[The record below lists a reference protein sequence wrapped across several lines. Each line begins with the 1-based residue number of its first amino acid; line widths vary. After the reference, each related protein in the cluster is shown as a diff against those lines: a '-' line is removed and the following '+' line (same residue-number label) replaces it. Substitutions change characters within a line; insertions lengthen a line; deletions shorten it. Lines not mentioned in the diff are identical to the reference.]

1 MAELK
6 EGVAVVTV
14 GRTAPI
20 PPGPQLAKDSLPV
33 VIASDQEAVPVV
45 VQNQQ
50 ISEVSLSLLGIPRAE
65 VALGIFADVTT
76 YDINPNEWA
85 SEGTGTTTHI
95 PTESAAK
102 VSLGAG
108 ATNAYQIL
116 GSKRFFRYQ
125 PGRVSAATFGTRV
138 NATTDRTDIKKF
150 GAFDK
155 RDGYYLEVQ
164 GGGQTAIGDKE
175 FNLYVV
181 RRTSALE
188 SNESGIRT
196 PNTSDGDR
204 GIAGT
209 DLVIV
214 RAGLT
219 YIHAGLLD
227 LSLRK
232 TATVNAS
239 LPGSNTIG
247 GIFSSAGA
255 TPVPAA
261 LEFTVPNDYLYT
273 YEYRVPRKFFSHDR
287 LDAETRT
294 QYYSDRT
301 PGRNSFTVSI
311 GGTAGSPSV
320 SYGNPSV
327 VLDDL
332 GNIATRQ
339 SVWNI
344 DLSKVT
350 MFKIEYSWY
359 GAVGGHFL
367 AYVPDATTAGEA
379 RWVRMHHL
387 RASNQLKSPSLGNP
401 TLPISYLVQKGTSGN
416 ENSLY
421 KYGASYYIDGGDK
434 GTITARSASNTVDRS
449 VTVSGSMLLGL
460 RTKETIGASSIRNR
474 MQVYPTRLGIGASA
488 RGVVRLVKNPTT
500 VSGTPSFT
508 SADSLSPIEFTT
520 SSGIVTISGGTT
532 VATFFVGEGG
542 VDIDLA
548 PYFGY
553 NKDYLSYPL
562 TAAVGDALY
571 VFAQSSSGSI
581 NASASLTWEEQV

>member
-6 EGVAVVTV
+6 EGVSVVTV

-20 PPGPQLAKDSLPV
+20 PPGPQLAENSLPV

-65 VALGIFADVTT
+65 TALGIFADVTT
-76 YDINPNEWA
+76 YDINPNEWQ
-85 SEGTGTTTHI
+85 SEGGGSTSHI
-95 PTESAAK
+95 ASESAAK
-102 VSLGAG
+102 ITVGTAV
-108 ATNAYQIL
+108 TNNYQIL
-116 GSKRFFRYQ
+116 SSKRFFRYQ

-138 NATTDRTDIKKF
+138 NITTDFTDIKKF

-155 RDGYYLEVQ
+155 RDGYYIEVQ
-164 GGGQTAIGDKE
+164 GGGQTSITDKE
-175 FNLYVV
+175 TNCYCV

-188 SNESGIRT
+188 SNEPGIRT
-196 PNTSDGDR
+196 ANISDGDR
-204 GIAGT
+204 GTAGT

-219 YIHAGLLD
+219 YIHAALFDRSLLGAGNNIGGNA
-227 LSLRK
+227 SSNGA
-232 TATVNAS
+232 ATVSAS
-239 LPGSNTIG
+239 FL
-247 GIFSSAGA
+247 
-255 TPVPAA
+255 
-261 LEFTVPNDYLYT
+261 TVPNDYRYT

-287 LDAETRT
+287 LDGENRT

-301 PGRNSFTVSI
+301 PGRSSFTVSI
-311 GGTAGSPSV
+311 SGTAGSPIV
-320 SYGNPSV
+320 SYGNSTALTTEEGDIV
-327 VLDDL
+327 
-332 GNIATRQ
+332 ARQ
-339 SVWNI
+339 SVWGA
-344 DLSKVT
+344 DFSKVT

-379 RWVRMHHL
+379 RWVRMHHI
-387 RASNQLKSPSLGNP
+387 RASNQLTSPSLANP
-401 TLPISYLVQKGTSGN
+401 TLPISYLVQKSTSGN

-434 GTITARSASNTVDRS
+434 GTIVARSQSNTADRS
-449 VTVSGSMLLGL
+449 ISTSGTMLLAL
-460 RTKETIGASSIRNR
+460 RTKNTINSVRNR
-474 MQVYPTRLGIGASA
+474 MQVYPTRLGIGSDG
-488 RGVVRLVKNPTT
+488 RGIVKLIKNPTST
-500 VSGTPSFT
+500 SGAATFT
-508 SADSLSPIEFTT
+508 SADALSPIEFSLSTGVNT
-520 SSGIVTISGGTT
+520 ITGGIV
-532 VATFFVGEGG
+532 VATFFVGAGG

-562 TAAVGDALY
+562 TATAGDTLY
-571 VFAQSSSGSI
+571 LFAQSATGTINMSG
-581 NASASLTWEEQV
+581 ALTWEEQV

>member
-1 MAELK
+1 MADLK

-33 VIASDQEAVPVV
+33 VIASDQDAVPVV

-76 YDINPNEWA
+76 YAINPNEWA
-85 SEGTGTTTHI
+85 SEGAGTTTHI
-95 PTESAAK
+95 PTESAAE

-138 NATTDRTDIKKF
+138 NVTTDRTDIKKF

-164 GGGQTAIGDKE
+164 GGGQPGIGDKE
-175 FNLYVV
+175 FNLYAV
-181 RRTSALE
+181 RRTSAME
-188 SNESGIRT
+188 SDEIGIRT
-196 PNTSDGDR
+196 PNASDGDR
-204 GIAGT
+204 GTAGA

-219 YIHAGLLD
+219 YIHAALFD
-227 LSLRK
+227 LSLQG
-232 TATVNAS
+232 VGNSIGGNAS
-239 LPGSNTIG
+239 SDGSGT
-247 GIFSSAGA
+247 
-255 TPVPAA
+255 VAA
-261 LEFTVPNDYLYT
+261 AFITVPNAYRYT
-273 YEYRVPRKFFSHDR
+273 YEYRVPRKYFSHDR

-301 PGRNSFTVSI
+301 PGRNSFTVTI
-311 GGTAGSPSV
+311 GGTAGSPNV
-320 SYGNPSV
+320 SYGNSSV
-327 VLDDL
+327 VLDDAD
-332 GNIATRQ
+332 NIATRE

-344 DLSKVT
+344 DFSKVT

-387 RASNQLKSPSLGNP
+387 RASNQLTSPSLGNP

-434 GTITARSASNTVDRS
+434 GTITARSASNAADRA

-460 RTKETIGASSIRNR
+460 RTKETVGASSIRNR
-474 MQVYPTRLGIGASA
+474 MQVYPTRLGIGTSA
-488 RGVVRLVKNPTT
+488 RGVIKLVKNPTV

-520 SSGIVTISGGTT
+520 SSGVVTISGGTT

-562 TAAVGDALY
+562 TAASGDALY

-581 NASASLTWEEQV
+581 DASASLTWEEQV

>member
-20 PPGPQLAKDSLPV
+20 PPGPQLAQDSLPV
-33 VIASDQEAVPVV
+33 VIASDQAAVPVE

-65 VALGIFADVTT
+65 TALGIFADVTT
-76 YDINPNEWA
+76 YDINPNEWQ
-85 SEGTGTTTHI
+85 SEGAGTTTHI
-95 PTESAAK
+95 ATESAAK
-102 VSLGAG
+102 ITVGTG
-108 ATNAYQIL
+108 VVNNYQIL
-116 GSKRFFRYQ
+116 SSKRFFRYQ
-125 PGRVSAATFGTRV
+125 PGRVSAATFGVRV
-138 NATTDRTDIKKF
+138 NTTTTITDIKKF

-155 RDGYYLEVQ
+155 RDGYYIEVQ
-164 GGGQTAIGDKE
+164 GGSQTAISDKE
-175 FNLYVV
+175 VNLYCV

-196 PNTSDGDR
+196 ANALDGDI
-204 GIAGT
+204 GTAGV

-232 TATVNAS
+232 TATVNVS
-239 LPGSNTIG
+239 LPGTNNIG
-247 GIFSSAGA
+247 GNASSDG
-255 TPVPAA
+255 TVTVAA
-261 LEFTVPNDYLYT
+261 AFFTVPNEYRYT

-287 LDAETRT
+287 LDGRDDT

-301 PGRNSFTVSI
+301 PGKDSFTLSI
-311 GGTAGSPSV
+311 SGTNAAPVVAYAPSDPV
-320 SYGNPSV
+320 EDSS
-327 VLDDL
+327 
-332 GNIATRQ
+332 GNILTRQ
-339 SVWNI
+339 SVWDI

-350 MFKIEYSWY
+350 MFKMEYSWY

-379 RWVRMHHL
+379 RWVRMHHI
-387 RASNQLKSPSLGNP
+387 RASNQLVSPSLANP
-401 TLPISYLVQKGTSGN
+401 TLPLSYLAQKGAGAD
-416 ENSLY
+416 ENSIY

-434 GTITARSASNTVDRS
+434 GTITARSQSNTADRS
-449 VTVSGSMLLGL
+449 VTTSGSMLLGL
-460 RTKETIGASSIRNR
+460 RTKSTINSIRNR
-474 MQVYPTRLGIGASA
+474 MQVYPTRLGVGADA
-488 RGVVRLVKNPTT
+488 RVTVKLVKNPTV

-508 SADSLSPIEFTT
+508 SVDTLSPVEFTT
-520 SSGIVTISGGTT
+520 SSGVTTVTGGTV
-532 VATFFVGEGG
+532 VATFFVGNGG
-542 VDIDLA
+542 VDLDLA

-562 TAAVGDALY
+562 AATSGDTLY
-571 VFAQSSSGSI
+571 VFAQSATG
-581 NASASLTWEEQV
+581 AADVSAALTWEEQV

>member
-6 EGVAVVTV
+6 EGVSVVTV

-20 PPGPQLAKDSLPV
+20 PPGPQTAEKSLPV

-65 VALGIFADVTT
+65 TALGIFADVTT
-76 YDINPNEWA
+76 YDINPNEWQ
-85 SEGTGTTTHI
+85 SEGGGTTSHI
-95 PTESAAK
+95 ASESAAK
-102 VSLGAG
+102 ITVGTAV
-108 ATNAYQIL
+108 TNNYQIL
-116 GSKRFFRYQ
+116 SSKRFFRYQ

-138 NATTDRTDIKKF
+138 NITTDYTDIKKF

-155 RDGYYLEVQ
+155 RDGYYIEVQ
-164 GGGQTAIGDKE
+164 GGGQTSITDRE
-175 FNLYVV
+175 TNCYCV

-196 PNTSDGDR
+196 ANLTDGDR
-204 GIAGT
+204 GTAGT

-219 YIHAGLLD
+219 YIHAALFD
-227 LSLRK
+227 RSLQGAGNNIGGNASSNGA
-232 TATVNAS
+232 ATVAAS
-239 LPGSNTIG
+239 FL
-247 GIFSSAGA
+247 
-255 TPVPAA
+255 
-261 LEFTVPNDYLYT
+261 TVPNDYRYT

-287 LDAETRT
+287 LDGENRT

-301 PGRNSFTVSI
+301 PGRSSFTVTIS
-311 GGTAGSPSV
+311 GTAGSPIV
-320 SYGNPSV
+320 SYGNSTAV
-327 VLDDL
+327 TTEEGDIV
-332 GNIATRQ
+332 TRQ

-344 DLSKVT
+344 DFSKVT
-350 MFKIEYSWY
+350 MFKVEYSWY

-379 RWVRMHHL
+379 RWVRMHHI
-387 RASNQLKSPSLGNP
+387 RASNQLTSPSLANP

-434 GTITARSASNTVDRS
+434 GTIVARSQSNTADRS
-449 VTVSGSMLLGL
+449 VGTSGTMLLAL
-460 RTKETIGASSIRNR
+460 RTKNTINSVRNR
-474 MQVYPTRLGIGASA
+474 MQVYPTRLGLGSDG
-488 RGVVRLVKNPTT
+488 RGIVKLIKNPTST
-500 VSGTPSFT
+500 SGAATFT
-508 SADSLSPIEFTT
+508 SADTLSPIEFSLSTGVNT
-520 SSGIVTISGGTT
+520 ITGGIV
-532 VATFFVGEGG
+532 VATFFVGAGG

-562 TAAVGDALY
+562 TASAGDTLY
-571 VFAQSSSGSI
+571 LFAQSATGTINMSG
-581 NASASLTWEEQV
+581 ALTWEEQV

>member
-1 MAELK
+1 MADLK

-14 GRTAPI
+14 ARTAPI

-102 VSLGAG
+102 VSLGTG

-116 GSKRFFRYQ
+116 GSKRSFRYQ

-138 NATTDRTDIKKF
+138 NTTTDRTDIKKF

-175 FNLYVV
+175 FNLYAV

-188 SNESGIRT
+188 SNETGIRT
-196 PNTSDGDR
+196 PDTGDGDR
-204 GIAGT
+204 GTAGV

-219 YIHAGLLD
+219 YIHAALFD
-227 LSLRK
+227 LSLQGAGNSIGGNASSDG
-232 TATVNAS
+232 TATV
-239 LPGSNTIG
+239 
-247 GIFSSAGA
+247 
-255 TPVPAA
+255 AA
-261 LEFTVPNDYLYT
+261 AFITVPSAYRYT

-311 GGTAGSPSV
+311 GGTAGSPNV

-332 GNIATRQ
+332 GDIATRQ

-350 MFKIEYSWY
+350 MLKIEYSWY

-387 RASNQLKSPSLGNP
+387 RASNQLTSPSLSNP

-434 GTITARSASNTVDRS
+434 GTITARSASNAADRS
-449 VTVSGSMLLGL
+449 ITVSGSMLLGL

-488 RGVVRLVKNPTT
+488 RGVVRLVKNPTV
-500 VSGTPSFT
+500 VSGTPVFT

-520 SSGIVTISGGTT
+520 SSGVATISGGIT

-542 VDIDLA
+542 VDIDLS

-553 NKDYLSYPL
+553 NKDYLSFPL
-562 TAAVGDALY
+562 TAASGDSLY
-571 VFAQSSSGSI
+571 VFAQASSGTTG
-581 NASASLTWEEQV
+581 ASAALTWEEQV

>member
-1 MAELK
+1 MADLK

-20 PPGPQLAKDSLPV
+20 PPGPQLAQNSLPV
-33 VIASDQEAVPVV
+33 VIASDQAAVPVE

-76 YDINPNEWA
+76 YAVNPNEWA
-85 SEGTGTTTHI
+85 SEGAGTVTHI

-102 VSLGAG
+102 ITVGTAL
-108 ATNAYQIL
+108 TNSYEIL

-125 PGRVSAATFGTRV
+125 PGRVSAATFGVRV
-138 NATTDRTDIKKF
+138 NTTTDRTDIKKF

-155 RDGYYLEVQ
+155 RDGYYIEVQ

-175 FNLYVV
+175 NNLYCV

-188 SNESGIRT
+188 SNEPGIRT
-196 PNTSDGDR
+196 ANTADGDR
-204 GIAGT
+204 GTAGT

-219 YIHAGLLD
+219 YIHAGLFD
-227 LSLRK
+227 LSLRAAGNNIGSNASSDG
-232 TATVNAS
+232 TATVTAS
-239 LPGSNTIG
+239 
-247 GIFSSAGA
+247 F
-255 TPVPAA
+255 
-261 LEFTVPNDYLYT
+261 FTVPNDYRYT

-287 LDAETRT
+287 LDGQDRT

-301 PGRNSFTVSI
+301 PGRSSFTVSI
-311 GGTAGSPSV
+311 GGTAGSPTV
-320 SYGNPSV
+320 TYGNSTAV
-327 VLDDL
+327 TDELN
-332 GNIATRQ
+332 NILTRN
-339 SVWNI
+339 SVWDI

-350 MFKIEYSWY
+350 MFKMEYSWY

-387 RASNQLKSPSLGNP
+387 RASNQLTSPSLGNP
-401 TLPISYLVQKGTSGN
+401 TLPISYLAQKGTSGN
-416 ENSLY
+416 ENSIY

-434 GTITARSASNTVDRS
+434 GTITARSQSNTTDRAA
-449 VTVSGSMLLGL
+449 TTSGTMLIGL
-460 RTKETIGASSIRNR
+460 RTRSTINSIRNR
-474 MQVYPTRLGIGASA
+474 MQVYPTRLGIGTDA
-488 RGVVRLVKNPTT
+488 RSVVRLVKNPTV
-500 VSGTPSFT
+500 VSGTPVFT
-508 SADSLSPIEFTT
+508 SADTLSPIEFTT
-520 SSGIVTISGGTT
+520 SSGVTVIASGIT
-532 VATFFVGEGG
+532 VATFFVGVGG

-562 TAAVGDALY
+562 AAATGDTLY
-571 VFAQSSSGSI
+571 VFAQSATGTANI
-581 NASASLTWEEQV
+581 SAALAWEEQV

>member
-1 MAELK
+1 MADQLK

-20 PPGPQLAKDSLPV
+20 PPGPQPASASLPV
-33 VIASDQEAVPVV
+33 VIASDQEAVPVE

-95 PTESAAK
+95 PTESAAE
-102 VSLGAG
+102 VSLGTG
-108 ATNAYQIL
+108 STNAYQIL

-138 NATTDRTDIKKF
+138 NITTDRTDVKKF

-175 FNLYVV
+175 FNLYAV
-181 RRTSALE
+181 RRTSAME
-188 SNESGIRT
+188 SDEPGIRT
-196 PNTSDGDR
+196 ADVSDGDR
-204 GIAGT
+204 GTAGT

-219 YIHAGLLD
+219 YIHAALFD
-227 LSLRK
+227 LSLGGVGNSIGGNASSDG
-232 TATVNAS
+232 TATV
-239 LPGSNTIG
+239 
-247 GIFSSAGA
+247 
-255 TPVPAA
+255 AA
-261 LEFTVPNDYLYT
+261 AFITVPNAYRYT

-311 GGTAGSPSV
+311 GGTAGSPNV

-327 VLDDL
+327 VLDD
-332 GNIATRQ
+332 NSDIATRQ

-344 DLSKVT
+344 DFSKVT

-387 RASNQLKSPSLGNP
+387 RASNQLTSPSLGNP

-434 GTITARSASNTVDRS
+434 GTITARSASNAADRS
-449 VTVSGSMLLGL
+449 VTVSGTMLLGL
-460 RTKETIGASSIRNR
+460 RTKETVGASSIRNR
-474 MQVYPTRLGIGASA
+474 MQVYPTRLGIGTSA
-488 RGVVRLVKNPTT
+488 RGVVKLVKNPTT

>member
-76 YDINPNEWA
+76 YAINPNEWA
-85 SEGTGTTTHI
+85 SEGAGTTTHI
-95 PTESAAK
+95 PTESAAE

-138 NATTDRTDIKKF
+138 NVTTDRTDIKKF

-164 GGGQTAIGDKE
+164 GGGQPGIGDKE
-175 FNLYVV
+175 FNLYAV
-181 RRTSALE
+181 RRTSAME
-188 SNESGIRT
+188 SDEIGIRT

-204 GIAGT
+204 GTAGA

-219 YIHAGLLD
+219 YIHAALFD
-227 LSLRK
+227 LSLQG
-232 TATVNAS
+232 VGNSIGGNAS
-239 LPGSNTIG
+239 SDGSGT
-247 GIFSSAGA
+247 
-255 TPVPAA
+255 VAA
-261 LEFTVPNDYLYT
+261 AFITVPNAYRYT
-273 YEYRVPRKFFSHDR
+273 YEYRVPRKYFSHDR

-320 SYGNPSV
+320 SYGNSSV
-327 VLDDL
+327 VLDDAD
-332 GNIATRQ
+332 NIATRE

-344 DLSKVT
+344 DFSKVT

-387 RASNQLKSPSLGNP
+387 RASNQLTSPSLGNP

-434 GTITARSASNTVDRS
+434 GTITARSASNAADRA

-460 RTKETIGASSIRNR
+460 RTKETVGASSIRNR
-474 MQVYPTRLGIGASA
+474 MQVYPTRLGIGTSA
-488 RGVVRLVKNPTT
+488 RGVIKLVKNPTV

-520 SSGIVTISGGTT
+520 SSGVVTISGGTT

-562 TAAVGDALY
+562 TAASGDALY

>member
-76 YDINPNEWA
+76 YAINPNEWA
-85 SEGTGTTTHI
+85 SEGAGTTTHI
-95 PTESAAK
+95 PAESAAE

-138 NATTDRTDIKKF
+138 NVTTDRTDIKKF

-164 GGGQTAIGDKE
+164 GGGQPGIGDKE
-175 FNLYVV
+175 FNLYAV
-181 RRTSALE
+181 RRTSAME
-188 SNESGIRT
+188 SDEIGIRT
-196 PNTSDGDR
+196 PNASDGDR
-204 GIAGT
+204 GTAGA

-219 YIHAGLLD
+219 YIHAALFD
-227 LSLRK
+227 LSLQG
-232 TATVNAS
+232 VGNSIGGNAS
-239 LPGSNTIG
+239 SDGSGTV
-247 GIFSSAGA
+247 
-255 TPVPAA
+255 TAA
-261 LEFTVPNDYLYT
+261 FITVPNAYRYT

-301 PGRNSFTVSI
+301 PGRNSFTVTI

-320 SYGNPSV
+320 SYGNSSV
-327 VLDDL
+327 VLDDAD
-332 GNIATRQ
+332 NIATRE

-344 DLSKVT
+344 DFSKVT

-387 RASNQLKSPSLGNP
+387 RASNQLTSPSLGNP

-434 GTITARSASNTVDRS
+434 GTITARSASNAADRA

-460 RTKETIGASSIRNR
+460 RTKETVGASSIRNR
-474 MQVYPTRLGIGASA
+474 MQVYPTRLGIGTSA
-488 RGVVRLVKNPTT
+488 RGVIKLVKNPTV

-520 SSGIVTISGGTT
+520 SSGVVTISGGIT

-562 TAAVGDALY
+562 TAASGDALY

-581 NASASLTWEEQV
+581 DASASLTWEEQV

>member
-1 MAELK
+1 MADLK

-33 VIASDQEAVPVV
+33 VIASDQEAVPVE

-85 SEGTGTTTHI
+85 SEGAGTIAHI

-102 VSLGAG
+102 VTVGTAL
-108 ATNAYQIL
+108 TNSYEIL

-125 PGRVSAATFGTRV
+125 PGRVSAATFGVRV
-138 NATTDRTDIKKF
+138 NTTTDRTDIKKF

-155 RDGYYLEVQ
+155 RDGYYIEVQ

-175 FNLYVV
+175 NNLYCV

-188 SNESGIRT
+188 SNEPGIRT
-196 PNTSDGDR
+196 ANIADGDR
-204 GIAGT
+204 GTAGT

-219 YIHAGLLD
+219 YIHAGLFD
-227 LSLRK
+227 LSLRAAGNNIGGNASSDG
-232 TATVNAS
+232 TATVA
-239 LPGSNTIG
+239 
-247 GIFSSAGA
+247 AGF
-255 TPVPAA
+255 
-261 LEFTVPNDYLYT
+261 FTVPNEYRYT

-287 LDAETRT
+287 LDGEDRT
-294 QYYSDRT
+294 QYYADRT
-301 PGRNSFTVSI
+301 PGRSSFTVSI
-311 GGTAGSPSV
+311 GGTAGSPTV
-320 SYGNPSV
+320 TYGNSTAV
-327 VLDDL
+327 TDELN
-332 GNIATRQ
+332 NILTRR
-339 SVWNI
+339 SVWDI

-350 MFKIEYSWY
+350 MFKMEYSWY

-379 RWVRMHHL
+379 RWVRMHHI
-387 RASNQLKSPSLGNP
+387 RASNQLTSPSLGNP
-401 TLPISYLVQKGTSGN
+401 TLPLSYLVQKGTSGN
-416 ENSLY
+416 ENSIY

-434 GTITARSASNTVDRS
+434 GTIVARSQSNTADRA
-449 VTVSGSMLLGL
+449 VTTSGTMLLGL
-460 RTKETIGASSIRNR
+460 RTRSTINSIRNR
-474 MQVYPTRLGIGASA
+474 MQVYPTRLGVGTDA
-488 RGVVRLVKNPTT
+488 RTVVRLVKNPTV

-508 SADSLSPIEFTT
+508 SADTLSPIEFTT
-520 SSGIVTISGGTT
+520 SSGVSTITGGIT
-532 VATFFVGEGG
+532 VATFFVGVGG
-542 VDIDLA
+542 VDLDLA

-562 TAAVGDALY
+562 TATTGDTLY
-571 VFAQSSSGSI
+571 VFAQSASGTA
-581 NASASLTWEEQV
+581 NVSAALTWEEQV

>member
-1 MAELK
+1 
-6 EGVAVVTV
+6 
-14 GRTAPI
+14 
-20 PPGPQLAKDSLPV
+20 
-33 VIASDQEAVPVV
+33 
-45 VQNQQ
+45 
-50 ISEVSLSLLGIPRAE
+50 
-65 VALGIFADVTT
+65 
-76 YDINPNEWA
+76 
-85 SEGTGTTTHI
+85 
-95 PTESAAK
+95 
-102 VSLGAG
+102 LGAG

-138 NATTDRTDIKKF
+138 NVTTDRTDIKKF

-164 GGGQTAIGDKE
+164 GGGQPGIGDKE
-175 FNLYVV
+175 FNLYAV
-181 RRTSALE
+181 RRTSAME
-188 SNESGIRT
+188 SDEIGIRT
-196 PNTSDGDR
+196 PNASDGDR
-204 GIAGT
+204 GTAGA

-219 YIHAGLLD
+219 YIHAALFD
-227 LSLRK
+227 LSLQG
-232 TATVNAS
+232 VGNSIGGNAS
-239 LPGSNTIG
+239 SDGSGT
-247 GIFSSAGA
+247 
-255 TPVPAA
+255 VAA
-261 LEFTVPNDYLYT
+261 AFITVPNAYRYT
-273 YEYRVPRKFFSHDR
+273 YEYRVPRKYFSHDR

-301 PGRNSFTVSI
+301 PGRNSFTVTI

-320 SYGNPSV
+320 SYGNSSV
-327 VLDDL
+327 VLDDAD
-332 GNIATRQ
+332 NIATRE

-344 DLSKVT
+344 DFSKVT

-387 RASNQLKSPSLGNP
+387 RASNQLTSPSLGNP
-401 TLPISYLVQKGTSGN
+401 TLPISYLVQKGNSGN

-434 GTITARSASNTVDRS
+434 GTITARSASNASDRA

-460 RTKETIGASSIRNR
+460 RTKETVGASSIRNR
-474 MQVYPTRLGIGASA
+474 MQVYPTRLGIGTSA
-488 RGVVRLVKNPTT
+488 RGVIKLVKNPAV

-520 SSGIVTISGGTT
+520 SSGVVTISGGTT

-562 TAAVGDALY
+562 TAASGDALY

>member
-1 MAELK
+1 MADLK

-33 VIASDQEAVPVV
+33 VIASDQEAVPVE

-76 YDINPNEWA
+76 YDINPNEWQ
-85 SEGTGTTTHI
+85 SEGAGTTTHI

-102 VSLGAG
+102 VTVGA
-108 ATNAYQIL
+108 ALTNNYQIL
-116 GSKRFFRYQ
+116 SSKRFFRYQ
-125 PGRVSAATFGTRV
+125 PGRVSAATFGVRV
-138 NATTDRTDIKKF
+138 NTTTDRTDIKKF

-155 RDGYYLEVQ
+155 RDGYYIEVQ

-175 FNLYVV
+175 NNLYCV

-188 SNESGIRT
+188 SNEPGIRT
-196 PNTSDGDR
+196 ANIADGDR
-204 GIAGT
+204 GTAGT

-219 YIHAGLLD
+219 YIHAALFD
-227 LSLRK
+227 LSLRGAGNNIGGNASSDG
-232 TATVNAS
+232 TATVAAS
-239 LPGSNTIG
+239 
-247 GIFSSAGA
+247 F
-255 TPVPAA
+255 
-261 LEFTVPNDYLYT
+261 FTVPNDYRYT

-287 LDAETRT
+287 LDGEDRT

-301 PGRNSFTVSI
+301 PGRSSFTVSI
-311 GGTAGSPSV
+311 SGTAGSPIV
-320 SYGNPSV
+320 SYGNSTAV
-327 VLDDL
+327 TDDQN
-332 GNIATRQ
+332 NILTRR
-339 SVWNI
+339 SVWDI

-350 MFKIEYSWY
+350 MFKMEYSWY

-379 RWVRMHHL
+379 RWVRMHHI
-387 RASNQLKSPSLGNP
+387 RASNQLTSPSLGNP
-401 TLPISYLVQKGTSGN
+401 TLPLSYLAQKGTSGN
-416 ENSLY
+416 ENSVY

-434 GTITARSASNTVDRS
+434 GTITARSQSNTADRA
-449 VTVSGSMLLGL
+449 VGTGGTMLLAL
-460 RTKETIGASSIRNR
+460 RTKSTINSIRNR
-474 MQVYPTRLGIGASA
+474 MQVYPTRLGIGTDA
-488 RGVVRLVKNPTT
+488 RAVVRIIKNPTST
-500 VSGTPSFT
+500 SGAASFT
-508 SADSLSPIEFTT
+508 SADTLSPIEFST
-520 SSGIVTISGGTT
+520 STGVNTITGGIV
-532 VATFFVGEGG
+532 VATFFVGTGG
-542 VDIDLA
+542 VDLDLA

-562 TAAVGDALY
+562 AATTGDTLY
-571 VFAQSSSGSI
+571 VFAQSATGTA
-581 NASASLTWEEQV
+581 NMSAALTWEEQV

>member
-1 MAELK
+1 MADLK

-14 GRTAPI
+14 ARTAPI

-85 SEGTGTTTHI
+85 SEGTGTTVHI

-102 VSLGAG
+102 VSLGTG

-138 NATTDRTDIKKF
+138 NTTIDRTDVKKF

-175 FNLYVV
+175 FNLYAV

-196 PNTSDGDR
+196 PDTGDGDR
-204 GIAGT
+204 GTAGV

-219 YIHAGLLD
+219 YIHAALFD
-227 LSLRK
+227 LSLQGAGNSIGGNASSDG
-232 TATVNAS
+232 TATVA
-239 LPGSNTIG
+239 
-247 GIFSSAGA
+247 A
-255 TPVPAA
+255 T
-261 LEFTVPNDYLYT
+261 FITVPNAYRYT

-311 GGTAGSPSV
+311 GGTAGSPNV

-332 GNIATRQ
+332 GDIATRQ

-387 RASNQLKSPSLGNP
+387 RASNQLTSPSLGNP

-434 GTITARSASNTVDRS
+434 GTITARSASNAVDRS

-488 RGVVRLVKNPTT
+488 RGVVRLVKNPTV
-500 VSGTPSFT
+500 VSGTPVFT

-520 SSGIVTISGGTT
+520 SSGVATISGGIT
-532 VATFFVGEGG
+532 VATFFVGAGG
-542 VDIDLA
+542 VDIDLS

-553 NKDYLSYPL
+553 NKDYLSFPL
-562 TAAVGDALY
+562 TATSGDSLY
-571 VFAQSSSGSI
+571 VFAQASSGTTS
-581 NASASLTWEEQV
+581 ASAALTWEEQV

>member
-20 PPGPQLAKDSLPV
+20 PPGPQLAADSLPV
-33 VIASDQEAVPVV
+33 VIASDQEAVPVE

-85 SEGTGTTTHI
+85 SEGAGTTTHI
-95 PTESAAK
+95 ASESAARIT
-102 VSLGAG
+102 LGTAT
-108 ATNAYQIL
+108 TNAYQIL

-138 NATTDRTDIKKF
+138 NTSTDKTDIKKF

-155 RDGYYLEVQ
+155 RDGYYIEVQ
-164 GGGQTAIGDKE
+164 GGGQTAITDKE
-175 FNLYVV
+175 TNAFCV

-196 PNTSDGDR
+196 PNVTDGDR
-204 GIAGT
+204 GTAGT
-209 DLVIV
+209 DLVLV

-219 YIHAGLLD
+219 YIHAALFD
-227 LSLRK
+227 LSLRG
-232 TATVNAS
+232 AGN
-239 LPGSNTIG
+239 NIG
-247 GIFSSAGA
+247 GIASSNGA
-255 TPVPAA
+255 ATVAA
-261 LEFTVPNDYLYT
+261 SFITVPNDYRYT

-287 LDAETRT
+287 LDGENRT

-301 PGRNSFTVSI
+301 PGKSSFTVSI
-311 GGTAGSPSV
+311 AGTASSPIV
-320 SYGNPSV
+320 SYGNSTAV
-327 VLDDL
+327 TTDEGDIV
-332 GNIATRQ
+332 TRQ
-339 SVWNI
+339 SVW
-344 DLSKVT
+344 DVDFTKVT
-350 MFKIEYSWY
+350 MFKVEYSWY

-379 RWVRMHHL
+379 RWVRMHHI
-387 RASNQLKSPSLGNP
+387 RASNQLTSPSLANP
-401 TLPISYLVQKGTSGN
+401 TLPISYLVQKATSGN
-416 ENSLY
+416 DNSLY

-434 GTITARSASNTVDRS
+434 GTIVARSQSNTADRA
-449 VTVSGSMLLGL
+449 VTASGTMLLGL
-460 RTKETIGASSIRNR
+460 RTKSTINSVRNR
-474 MQVYPTRLGIGASA
+474 MQVYPTRLGIGTDGRAT
-488 RGVVRLVKNPTT
+488 VRLVKNPTV

-508 SADSLSPIEFTT
+508 SADTLSPIEYST
-520 SSGIVTISGGTT
+520 SSGITTITGGIT
-532 VATFFVGEGG
+532 VATFFVGAGG

-562 TAAVGDALY
+562 TAVAGDTLY
-571 VFAQSSSGSI
+571 AFAQSPSGTV
-581 NASASLTWEEQV
+581 NVSASLTWEEQV